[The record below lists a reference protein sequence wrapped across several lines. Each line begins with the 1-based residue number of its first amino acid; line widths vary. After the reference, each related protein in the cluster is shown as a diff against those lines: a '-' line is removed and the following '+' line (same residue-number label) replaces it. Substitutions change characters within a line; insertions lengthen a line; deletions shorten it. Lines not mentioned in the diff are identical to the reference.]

1 MATSRMNS
9 FSHVDWSREGTSK
22 HSSERWHAASG
33 YLVIVLGI
41 AGAAFERGSPPF
53 TAPIQEV
60 ITFWST
66 YQRELLAQSMMFV
79 LSAGTYLWFFGTLRS
94 VLMRAEGGTGTLS
107 TIAFGAGIVSASLQL
122 ILQCFQVALAVAASG
137 ALEGGVVALYSSLGW
152 ALSVIAYVPMG
163 VMLAAV
169 AAVSLAH
176 HAFPRWLAWF
186 SLTASLAH
194 FVMTLGLVVKS
205 GPLVPGLATTYA
217 LYAIALLWLI
227 ATTTVMVFGL
237 NRKPLLD
244 SAGATR

>member
-1 MATSRMNS
+1 MAASA
-9 FSHVDWSREGTSK
+9 
-22 HSSERWHAASG
+22 SERWHAASG
-33 YLVIVLGI
+33 YLVIALGI

-60 ITFWST
+60 VTFWST

-79 LSAGTYLWFFGTLRS
+79 LSAGMYLWFFGTLRS

-107 TIAFGAGIVSASLQL
+107 TIAFGAGIVSAGLQL

-137 ALEGGVVALYSSLGW
+137 ALDGGVVALYSRLGW

-194 FVMTLGLVVKS
+194 FLMTLGLVVKS

-217 LYAIALLWLI
+217 LYAVALLWLI

-237 NRKPLLD
+237 HPKPLLD
-244 SAGATR
+244 SASGEDSIV

>member
-1 MATSRMNS
+1 MTAV
-9 FSHVDWSREGTSK
+9 SHVDRSK
-22 HSSERWHAASG
+22 ADELPRHSTERWNAASG
-33 YLVIVLGI
+33 YLVVVLGI

-53 TAPIQEV
+53 TAPIEDV
-60 ITFWST
+60 MAFWST

-79 LSAGTYLWFFGTLRS
+79 LSAGTYLWFFGTLRT

-107 TIAFGAGIVSASLQL
+107 TIAFGAGIVSASLQM

-137 ALEGGVVALYSSLGW
+137 ALEHGVVALFGSLGW

-163 VMLAAV
+163 AMLGAV

-186 SLTASLAH
+186 SLATSLAH

-205 GPLVPGLATTYA
+205 GPLVPGQATTYA

-237 NRKPLLD
+237 NRRPLPD
-244 SAGATR
+244 SAGGTR